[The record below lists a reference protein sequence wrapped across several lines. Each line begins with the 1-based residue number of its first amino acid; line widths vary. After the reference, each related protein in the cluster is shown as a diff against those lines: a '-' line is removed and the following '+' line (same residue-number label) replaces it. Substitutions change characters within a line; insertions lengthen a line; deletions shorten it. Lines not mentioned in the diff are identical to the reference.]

1 MIVHVQI
8 NDSFNISLFLSVCV
22 GGPIICFHLLPSEFP
37 VLLMFPTE
45 ISFIDKRKKNNFARF
60 EFNMTGYPSFH
71 TT

>member
-1 MIVHVQI
+1 MIVHVQS

-22 GGPIICFHLLPSEFP
+22 GGPIICFYFLPSEFP

-45 ISFIDKRKKNNFARF
+45 ISFKDKRKKNNSTRF
-60 EFNMTGYPSFH
+60 EFNMTGYHSFD